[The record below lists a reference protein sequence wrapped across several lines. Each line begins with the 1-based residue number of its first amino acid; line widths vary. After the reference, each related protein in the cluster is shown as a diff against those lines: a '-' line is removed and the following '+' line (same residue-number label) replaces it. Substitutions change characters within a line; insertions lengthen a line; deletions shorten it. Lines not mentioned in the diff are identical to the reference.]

1 MNSPSGFPI
10 LHKDGDSFFN
20 YLISG
25 KMYEIQVKGECLEDV
40 FGSEGGRAND
50 EAALLDNLQE
60 IVDVVTRK
68 VGAGAASPV
77 QVLSDDF

>member
-1 MNSPSGFPI
+1 
-10 LHKDGDSFFN
+10 
-20 YLISG
+20 
-25 KMYEIQVKGECLEDV
+25 MYEVQVTGKCMEDV
-40 FGSEGGRAND
+40 FGSEGGQAND